1 MNVELIDSSPIFVRD
16 VELNKQKR
24 NLSLSY
30 KNTVFC
36 TLTNKYTV
44 ISQIITLLHISTL
57 TCHPKGACNQYLAKL
72 HKYYKCSC
80 W

>member
-44 ISQIITLLHISTL
+44 ISQIIILFQVSTL
-57 TCHPKGACNQYLAKL
+57 SYHPQEVCNQYIAKL
-72 HKYYKCSC
+72 HKHFK
-80 W
+80 